1 MAAMSKPF
9 TAKQVARQH
18 PASNTDVA
26 SAQSPQPDTA
36 YITIFT
42 SGSGPVVKRFSMVG
56 DEVEA
61 TASARI
67 HTGSVR
73 SVRANDPEELT
84 ELLDGL
90 GANQAVGLGILA
102 TVNQSF
108 PLVTKDALR
117 AGAVSRSGDF
127 FSHNE
132 GAGWGLID
140 IDTKDLPPSVSANL
154 VGDDIVADIFRVVPE
169 LEKTAHVVRP
179 SSSAGIIK
187 PDGTVREATGTHV
200 FFRLAHAPNLP
211 QLLQAMHDRC
221 WVAGLGYIKLSK
233 AGYMLE
239 RSPVDLAVAGAER
252 LIFEADPIVQ
262 PPLSRVRPP
271 DRLKHG
277 GSLSALVPP
286 DPMLVAQL
294 KQQARD
300 ELKPAAAKMAQQFEA
315 EQVEKIR
322 AETKVSKT
330 EARRIFRQRMQGGEL
345 SDDDVLETSTGV
357 FERVGDFL
365 ERVTWVHGL
374 PCPVEGSSYGPS
386 KAAFYPAGSHSPEP
400 RIISYSHGVK
410 TYFHF
415 ERYRHLR
422 GLRWLPKH

>member
-1 MAAMSKPF
+1 MTEQRTFQCSV
-9 TAKQVARQH
+9 TH
-18 PASNTDVA
+18 YI
-26 SAQSPQPDTA
+26 AQDEVVDYAHSPQPDTA

-42 SGSGPVVKRFSMVG
+42 SGSGPVVKRFFMVG
-56 DEVEA
+56 DQVEA

-67 HTGSVR
+67 YTGRTR
-73 SVRANDPEELT
+73 SVRADNPEELK

-90 GANQAVGLGILA
+90 GTNEAVGLGILE
-102 TVNQSF
+102 TVNQTF

-117 AGAVSRSGDF
+117 AGVVSRSGEF

-140 IDTKDLPPSVSANL
+140 VDTKDLPPPVHSNL
-154 VGDDIVADIFRVVPE
+154 IGDDIVADIFRVVPE
-169 LEKTAHVVRP
+169 LEKTAHLIRP

-200 FFRLAHAPNLP
+200 FVRLEYAPNLP
-211 QLLQAMHDRC
+211 QLLQVMHDRC

-233 AGYMLE
+233 AGGMLE
-239 RSPVDLAVAGAER
+239 RSPVDTTVAGAER
-252 LIFEADPIVQ
+252 LIFEAPPNVQ

-277 GSLSALVPP
+277 GSLSELVPP

-300 ELKPAAAKMAQQFEA
+300 ELKPAAAKMVQQFEA

-322 AETKVSKT
+322 SETKVSKT
-330 EARRIFRQRMQGGEL
+330 EARRIFRQRIQGGEL
-345 SDDDVLETSTGV
+345 SDDDVLETSAGV

-365 ERVTWVHGL
+365 DRVTWVHGM

-386 KAAFYPAGSHSPEP
+386 NAAFYPAGSRSPEP
-400 RIISYSHGVK
+400 RIISYAHGAK
-410 TYFHF
+410 TIFHF
-415 ERYRHLR
+415 ERHRHLR